1 LEKRIPEAKTWKFLS
16 RDKIH
21 IFPIKNTL
29 TLLESNGRNK
39 LNQGLLQ
46 ASVLAHFHWQKDAE
60 NKAII

>member
-1 LEKRIPEAKTWKFLS
+1 M
-16 RDKIH
+16 
-21 IFPIKNTL
+21 
-29 TLLESNGRNK
+29 LESNGRNK